1 MSIEGNIIQNKGEE
15 MKEFTITR
23 IDTYHSKYGGLCY
36 LILLRSQD
44 KTYKTWVYEKC
55 HNFKNWKEIILLG
68 KGTMIRNLKIKKDNL
83 LDADSVPVI
92 VRKEEIKENIK
103 LPTLF

>member
-1 MSIEGNIIQNKGEE
+1 

-36 LILLRSQD
+36 LILLRSD
-44 KTYKTWVYEKC
+44 NKTYKTWVYEKC

-68 KGTMIRNLKIKKDNL
+68 KGTVIRNVKVLRDNL
-83 LDADSVPVI
+83 IDADSIPVI
-92 VRKEEIKENIK
+92 IRKEEIKKN
-103 LPTLF
+103 LPAYNLFE